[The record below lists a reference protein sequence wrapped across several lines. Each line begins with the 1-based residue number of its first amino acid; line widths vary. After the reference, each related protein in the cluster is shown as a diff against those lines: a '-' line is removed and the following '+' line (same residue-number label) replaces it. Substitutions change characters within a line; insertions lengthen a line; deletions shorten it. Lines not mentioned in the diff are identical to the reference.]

1 MVGGETVGD
10 GNGGMVTVTRRV
22 DAGGMD
28 MTIGDNIDDVLVQ
41 AEDRFFSG
49 EVDFLGGLGNRHLD

>member
-10 GNGGMVTVTRRV
+10 GSGGMVTVTRGV

-28 MTIGDNIDDVLVQ
+28 MTMGDSIDDVLVQ
-41 AEDRFFSG
+41 AEDRLLSG
-49 EVDFLGGLGNRHLD
+49 EVGFLGGL